1 MAITL
6 CGVVVMEGIIMLHGI
21 MVSGWA
27 VVGPGGRGWLRI
39 YWQREW
45 QGYVVIGPQKMKLA
59 GKRKKE
65 SHTSRVSWHKE
76 HSNIVH
82 AVTRAQQSS
91 EVSCAAGKECGEVVC
106 NCEAQGDVGA
116 CQCRHVLSSPHVIA
130 VEASLQLVV
139 GHGMPLRERVG
150 DWVGKEKVS
159 KEERKRKQTRKRVNQ
174 RTVQRKGMQQN

>member
-65 SHTSRVSWHKE
+65 SHTSRVSRCEE
-76 HSNIVH
+76 HSNIVC
-82 AVTRAQQSS
+82 AVTRAQQPG
-91 EVSCAAGKECGEVVC
+91 EVLCAVGKVVC
-106 NCEAQGDVGA
+106 NCEAQGNVGA
-116 CQCRHVLSSPHVIA
+116 CQHRHILSLPCVI
-130 VEASLQLVV
+130 VIEASSWSVV
-139 GHGMPLRERVG
+139 GYGMPSRERVG
-150 DWVGKEKVS
+150 D
-159 KEERKRKQTRKRVNQ
+159 
-174 RTVQRKGMQQN
+174 